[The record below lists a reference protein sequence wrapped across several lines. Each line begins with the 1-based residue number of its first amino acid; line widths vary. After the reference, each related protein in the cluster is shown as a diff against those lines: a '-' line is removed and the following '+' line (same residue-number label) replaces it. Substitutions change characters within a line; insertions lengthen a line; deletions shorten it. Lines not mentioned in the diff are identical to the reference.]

1 MMHMMSVCEKRKLTK
16 ISLQNFI
23 ILQKEPPQP
32 LCKRGVLK
40 YFAIFIEK
48 NLCWSLFSGLPVC
61 NFLKKRLQNCFP
73 VNTAK
78 FLRTIISKA
87 IYE

>member
-40 YFAIFIEK
+40 HFAIFIEK

-61 NFLKKRLQNCFP
+61 NFLKKRLLFSCEYCKIFKNNYFKG
-73 VNTAK
+73 N
-78 FLRTIISKA
+78 L
-87 IYE
+87 